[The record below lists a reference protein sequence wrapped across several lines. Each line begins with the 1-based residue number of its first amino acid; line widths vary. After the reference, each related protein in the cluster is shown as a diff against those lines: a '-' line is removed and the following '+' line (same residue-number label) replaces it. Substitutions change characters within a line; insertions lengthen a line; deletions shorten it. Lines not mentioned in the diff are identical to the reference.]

1 VDPVLALARGTPR
14 SRLAL
19 VALREA
25 RIVLDALIQ
34 VTGPAGARSIPIG
47 DFHRLPGATPH
58 VETDLRP
65 AELITAIDLP
75 ALPWATRSHYLKVR
89 DRGSDAFAL
98 VSVAAAL
105 DLDAGVIRQARLAL
119 GGVAPRPWRV
129 PEAERLLVGRAPDA
143 NACATAADVL
153 LRGATPYPDNAF
165 KIELARR
172 SVVPALTTAAAL
184 A

>member
-1 VDPVLALARGTPR
+1 
-14 SRLAL
+14 
-19 VALREA
+19 
-25 RIVLDALIQ
+25 
-34 VTGPAGARSIPIG
+34 
-47 DFHRLPGATPH
+47 
-58 VETDLRP
+58 
-65 AELITAIDLP
+65 
-75 ALPWATRSHYLKVR
+75 
-89 DRGSDAFAL
+89 
-98 VSVAAAL
+98 VAAAL

-172 SVVPALTTAAAL
+172 SVVRALTTAAAL